1 MTTIIGLLLAIISIG
16 IGMMIKGVSVDALVN
31 PAAFLIIFG
40 GTFAALFVAFPMNEI
55 KKIPSLLKIVFFEP
69 KQQTKRELIDTMV
82 EWSVIARSEGP
93 LALEEI
99 ADSLEDPFLKNGLEM
114 IIDGS
119 DRSQMEE
126 ILHDELDAVA
136 ERHKVGSLIFSQAG
150 MYAPTLGVLGAVVG
164 LIAAL
169 GNLQDI
175 DKLGVSIAA
184 AFIATLLGIFSGYV
198 LWHPISNK
206 LKRLSKKEQDLKG
219 MMIEGL
225 LAIQDG
231 MTPKM
236 IERKLSVHLS
246 STERLKHQGQEKEQ
260 EEAYRE
266 EAETA

>member
-1 MTTIIGLLLAIISIG
+1 MTTLIGLVLAIVFIG
-16 IGMMIKGVSVDALVN
+16 VGMVLKGVSFEALVN

-40 GTFAALFVAFPMNEI
+40 GTIATLFVAFPMSEMR
-55 KKIPSLLKIVFFEP
+55 KIPILLKIAFSEP
-69 KQQTKRELIDTMV
+69 KLPAKEEVIEMMV
-82 EWSVIARSEGP
+82 EWSMVSRREGV

-99 ADSLEDPFLKNGLEM
+99 AESVKDPFLKNGLEM

-126 ILHDELDAVA
+126 ILFDELEATA
-136 ERHKVGSLIFSQAG
+136 ERHKAGSLVFSQAG

-169 GNLQDI
+169 GNLQDM
-175 DKLGVSIAA
+175 DKLGHSIAA

-206 LKRLSKKEQDLKG
+206 LKRISKKEQDIKI

-225 LAIQDG
+225 LAIQEG
-231 MTPKM
+231 LTPKLM
-236 IERKLSVHLS
+236 ERKLAVYLP
-246 STERLKHQGQEKEQ
+246 STARGKKEKVFQ
-260 EEAYRE
+260 EEMK
-266 EAETA
+266 TA